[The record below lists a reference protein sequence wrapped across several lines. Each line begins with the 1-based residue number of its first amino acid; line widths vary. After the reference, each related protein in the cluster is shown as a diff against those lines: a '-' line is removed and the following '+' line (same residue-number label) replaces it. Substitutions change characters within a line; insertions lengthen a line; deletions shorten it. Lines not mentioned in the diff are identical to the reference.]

1 MNNPYLGYNPVF
13 EQLAETA
20 RNNSNKLQEAAGDID
35 AKETQEYLT
44 SILSTLSNSVKD
56 FIGKIPYADLQNAI
70 YPGTLEK
77 YLKLGNNASINDLI
91 SSLYAIWEDG
101 LKKIMASKY
110 SGSSDFKKI
119 YEDVNA
125 GINKVMESW
134 AALQT
139 KAGNILLDPALLT
152 YANSQMSTLI
162 ASVQKTLDDAKVK
175 LS

>member
-20 RNNSNKLQEAAGDID
+20 RNNSNKLHEAVDID

-56 FIGKIPYADLQNAI
+56 FIGKIPYADLQNEI

-77 YLKLGNNASINDLI
+77 YLKLAKNASINDLI
-91 SSLYAIWEDG
+91 SNLYAIWADG
-101 LKKIMASKY
+101 KKKIDASKY
-110 SGSSDFKKI
+110 SQSADFKKI
-119 YEDVNA
+119 YADV
-125 GINKVMESW
+125 ESW
-134 AALQT
+134 AALQA
-139 KAGNILLDPALLT
+139 KAGNILIEPSLLA
-152 YANSQMSTLI
+152 YADSQMATLI
-162 ASVQKTLDDAKVK
+162 ASVQKTLEDAKVK

>member
-20 RNNSNKLQEAAGDID
+20 RNNSNKLHEAVDIN
-35 AKETQEYLT
+35 AEETQEYLT

-56 FIGKIPYADLQNAI
+56 FIGKIPYADLQNEI

-77 YLKLGNNASINDLI
+77 YLKLAKNASINDLI
-91 SSLYAIWEDG
+91 SNLYAIWADG
-101 LKKIMASKY
+101 KKKIDASKY
-110 SGSSDFKKI
+110 SQSADFKKI
-119 YEDVNA
+119 YADVDA

-134 AALQT
+134 AALQA
-139 KAGNILLDPALLT
+139 KAGNILIEPSLLA
-152 YANSQMSTLI
+152 YADSQMSTLI
-162 ASVQKTLDDAKVK
+162 ASVQKALEDAKVK